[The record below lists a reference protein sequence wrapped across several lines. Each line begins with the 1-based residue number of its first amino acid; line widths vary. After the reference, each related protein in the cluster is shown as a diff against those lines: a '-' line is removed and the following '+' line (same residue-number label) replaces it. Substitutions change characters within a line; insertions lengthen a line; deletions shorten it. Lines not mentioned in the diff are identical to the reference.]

1 MARLRAT
8 YRLQLHAGFT
18 FAHVA
23 ARVDYFARLGVSHLY
38 LSPIVMSRRGSRH
51 GYDVVDPTRIDPALG
66 TEPDLRRLAGELAA
80 RDMGLVVDIVPN
92 HMGIGPDNPYWDDLL
107 ARGEHSRFAHWFDI
121 DWTPRQGTRRRVVLP
136 VLGDRIEQVLER
148 GELAVR
154 VIDGHTPRLV
164 YGSLNFPID
173 GASLPPELQLAAFD
187 PDSTA
192 EMSALFSGSAGADR
206 LRVLLDAQHYRLVDW
221 RSQSRELNYRRFFD
235 VNDLVALRMEDE
247 RVFRETHA
255 LVLRLVGD
263 GVVDGLRVDHI
274 DGLLEPRRYLER
286 LRAAVPPGTPIVV
299 EKILSGD
306 ETLRDSW
313 PVDGTTGYDFL
324 NELEDLF
331 IDPAGYASIER
342 SYCRMRRLG
351 ATPFRRIAIDAK
363 LATLAGPLAP
373 DVARL
378 VELLEPLADQAG
390 RSDSADELRTGIAS
404 FIAALPVYR
413 TYVECAGDALLVA
426 EQDRIAVHQA
436 LEVVCRCDLPAAGV
450 AAFVGS
456 IVTGDCA
463 TVDAPAAAGFVLRL
477 QQVSG
482 PATAKGIE
490 DTALYAYNPLASR
503 NEVGGAPDRPLDG
516 AVTRLHQANARRA
529 LRWPRGLVCTNTH
542 DTKRSADVRAR
553 LDAFTEAPHDW
564 ERTLKRWRR
573 LNAKHRRVVRGRLAP
588 DTNTEYL
595 LYQTIVALWPPPR
608 AGRRADDL
616 PDRAW
621 RDSARDRLVAYARK
635 AAREAKTRTS
645 WVDPDAAYE
654 SALEHFVSALLEPTN
669 DAPFLV
675 DVSRFVA
682 RIAKASAFTS
692 LARIAIHL
700 TAPGTPDLY
709 QGDEL
714 WNFTLVDPD
723 NRRDVDYDARVAA
736 LGELDALGDKLSRGD
751 AVDPFDSRLKLFI
764 THELLELRRREPAA
778 FIDGGYLPLDVRGPR
793 ARNVFA
799 FARGER
805 EHCVVT
811 IAARLVDPL
820 HESDADSWWA
830 DTAVQLPPAPAGR
843 AWRSQIGRPEIAI
856 EQGAVRLGSL
866 LRTLPLALL
875 AT

>member
-23 ARVDYFARLGVSHLY
+23 SRVDYFARLGVSHLY
-38 LSPIVMSRRGSRH
+38 LSPIVRSRRGSRH

-66 TEPDLRRLAGELAA
+66 SEDDLRSVAGELAS

-92 HMGIGPDNPYWDDLL
+92 HMGIGPDNPYWDDVL
-107 ARGEHSRFAHWFDI
+107 ARGEHSRYAHWFDI
-121 DWTPRQGTRRRVVLP
+121 DWSRRAGARPHVVLP
-136 VLGDRIEQVLER
+136 VLGDPIKRVLDR

-154 VIDGHTPRLV
+154 VIDGRTPRLV
-164 YGSLNFPID
+164 YGSLNFPVD
-173 GASLPPELQLAAFD
+173 AASLPPELQLAAFD
-187 PDSTA
+187 PNSTA
-192 EMSALFSGSAGADR
+192 ELSALFSGSGGAGR
-206 LRVLLDAQHYRLVDW
+206 LRALLDAQHYRLVDW
-221 RSQSRELNYRRFFD
+221 RTQARELNYRRFFD
-235 VNDLVALRMEDE
+235 VNDLAALRVEDE
-247 RVFRETHA
+247 RVFHETHA

-263 GVVDGLRVDHI
+263 GVIDGLRVDHI

-299 EKILSGD
+299 EKILSGS

-331 IDPAGYASIER
+331 IDPPGFTSIER
-342 SYCRMRRLG
+342 SYCRMRRLSD
-351 ATPFRRIAIDAK
+351 TPFRRIAIDAK
-363 LATLAGPLAP
+363 IATLDGPLAP
-373 DVARL
+373 DMSRL
-378 VELLEPLADQAG
+378 VELLQPLAEQSG
-390 RSDSADELRTGIAS
+390 RIYSPNELRSGITS

-413 TYVECAGDALLVA
+413 TYVECEGNGLVVADEDRAAVRAAL
-426 EQDRIAVHQA
+426 D
-436 LEVVCRCDLPAAGV
+436 VVCRFELPAADV
-450 AAFVGS
+450 ASFVGAL
-456 IVTGDCA
+456 VVGECPAGEARDA
-463 TVDAPAAAGFVLRL
+463 TRFVVRL

-516 AVTRLHQANARRA
+516 ALSRFHEANARRA
-529 LRWPRGLVCTNTH
+529 ARWPLGLICTNTH

-553 LDAFTEAPHDW
+553 LDAFTEVPNDW

-573 LNAKHRRVVRGRLAP
+573 LNAKHRRVVGGRLAP

-621 RDSARDRLVAYARK
+621 RDAARDRLVAYARK

-645 WVDPDAAYE
+645 WVDPDPVYE
-654 SALEHFVSALLEPTN
+654 SAVEHFVSALLEPTG
-669 DAPFLV
+669 DAPFLI

-682 RIAKASAFTS
+682 RIARTSAFTS

-723 NRRDVDYDARVAA
+723 NRRDVDYDARISVLAD
-736 LGELDALGDKLSRGD
+736 LDALDDKLSRGD
-751 AVDPFDSRLKLFI
+751 AVDPFDGRLKLLV
-764 THELLELRRREPAA
+764 THKLLELRRREAA
-778 FIDGGYLPLDVRGPR
+778 LFIEGGYTPLDARGRR
-793 ARNVFA
+793 AKHVVA
-799 FARGER
+799 FARVAGD
-805 EHCVVT
+805 HYVVT
-811 IAARLVDPL
+811 IASRLVDQV
-820 HESDADSWWA
+820 HEADPDAWWG
-830 DTAVQLPPAPAGR
+830 DTTVELPAAPAGR
-843 AWRSQIGRPEIAI
+843 AWRSQIGRPEV
-856 EQGAVRLGSL
+856 EVEHGAVKLGSL
-866 LRTLPLALL
+866 LRTLPLAVL